1 MYLIMW
7 VPIVHVIVPVVAA
20 ILINGLIYALGWN
33 REQNDKSASGK
44 YLPPGYVIGIVW
56 IIILGLLGYT
66 HYLTYPS
73 YASYIIVMAVLY
85 CLAYPFLT
93 SGLRAENADIYNLLS
108 LMIAIV
114 VIVSVGMKEIN
125 AIGYT
130 IPFLIW
136 TTYVN
141 IATRIP

>member
-1 MYLIMW
+1 MW

-33 REQNDKSASGK
+33 REQNDKSGK
-44 YLPPGYVIGIVW
+44 YLPPGYVIGIIW

-93 SGLRAENADIYNLLS
+93 SGLRAENAGMYNLLS
-108 LMIAIV
+108 LIIAIA
-114 VIVSVGMKEIN
+114 VIVSVGMKDIN